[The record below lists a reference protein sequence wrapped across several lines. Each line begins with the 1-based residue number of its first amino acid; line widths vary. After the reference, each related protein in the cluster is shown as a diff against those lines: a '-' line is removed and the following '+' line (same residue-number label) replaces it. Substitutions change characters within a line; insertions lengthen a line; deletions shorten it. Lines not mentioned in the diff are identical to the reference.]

1 MSCTVSIRIHNL
13 HVMTWYNVT
22 ISVFVQCR
30 FMISGKGDLFGAD
43 INMDDPVGISCC
55 DVRSLTYCE
64 LQCINIRGF
73 VDVLSLYPD
82 FAEKFQKDIRHDL
95 TYNLKDGYED
105 EEVYMCFDK
114 YLIAI

>member
-1 MSCTVSIRIHNL
+1 MYYS
-13 HVMTWYNVT
+13 
-22 ISVFVQCR
+22 
-30 FMISGKGDLFGAD
+30 SGKGDLFGAD

-55 DVRSLTYCE
+55 DVRALTYCE
-64 LQCINIRGF
+64 IQCINIRGF

-105 EEVYMCFDK
+105 SEVRELNQNTNYEL
-114 YLIAI
+114 YILQIL

>member
-1 MSCTVSIRIHNL
+1 ME
-13 HVMTWYNVT
+13 
-22 ISVFVQCR
+22 
-30 FMISGKGDLFGAD
+30 
-43 INMDDPVGISCC
+43 DPVGISCC

-82 FAEKFQKDIRHDL
+82 FAEQFQKDIRHDL

-105 EEVYMCFDK
+105 SEVGMKTLRYKFDVFN
-114 YLIAI
+114 IPFIFI